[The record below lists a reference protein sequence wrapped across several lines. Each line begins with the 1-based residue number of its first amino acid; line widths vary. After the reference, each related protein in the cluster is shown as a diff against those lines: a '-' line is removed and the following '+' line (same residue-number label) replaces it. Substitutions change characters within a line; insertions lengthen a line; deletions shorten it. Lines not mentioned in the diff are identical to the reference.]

1 MSEESPEV
9 MKSDIYT
16 SSNDDNKVAIIAI
29 VATAF
34 VVLACIAACSIVA
47 YAFLSNPPW

>member
-1 MSEESPEV
+1 MSEETPEV
-9 MKSDIYT
+9 VKADIYT
-16 SSNDDNKVAIIAI
+16 SSESDNRVAIIAI

-34 VVLACIAACSIVA
+34 VVLACIAACSFVV